1 MCRAIWALAIG
12 PNEEACGRLR
22 RAAGAEVQV
31 IAMATTLAR
40 ATELIGDSAIDV
52 ALIDATTPDAY
63 GIVRTLRRSH
73 PKVAIVWIGDEP
85 PETAHTQISHDKA
98 DVDHLP
104 SAITKALIAKK
115 V

>member
-12 PNEEACGRLR
+12 PDEDACNRIR

-40 ATELIGDSAIDV
+40 ATELIGDSPIDV

-63 GIVRTLRRSH
+63 GIVRFMRRSH
-73 PKVAIVWIGDEP
+73 PKVAIVWIGDAP
-85 PETAHTQISHDKA
+85 PETAHTQVPHGEA
-98 DVDHLP
+98 DLDHLP
-104 SAITKALIAKK
+104 GAITKALIARKS
-115 V
+115 